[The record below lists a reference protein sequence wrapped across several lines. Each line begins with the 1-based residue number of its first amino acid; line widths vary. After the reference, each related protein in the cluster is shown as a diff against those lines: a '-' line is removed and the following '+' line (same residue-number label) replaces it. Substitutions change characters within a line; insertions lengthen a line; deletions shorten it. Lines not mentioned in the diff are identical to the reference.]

1 MKKRKYKNLLPR
13 FVYLI
18 EHGDQIKHWIESEDD
33 LLAVIEIA
41 NAEGLKISYPTKR
54 DSYYWFLVIIKL
66 YDLERSSPWKIT
78 LNLSKL
84 LN

>member
-41 NAEGLKISYPTKR
+41 SAEGLKISYPTKR
-54 DSYYWFLVIIKL
+54 DSYY
-66 YDLERSSPWKIT
+66 
-78 LNLSKL
+78 
-84 LN
+84 